1 MDFLRLTT
9 PEHLGDTRF
18 SIEVPDGW
26 QQGRGAFGGF
36 SVAVLVRA
44 IETAEPDQERPLRSL
59 TAELCGPLLP
69 GPASVVVE
77 VLRRG
82 TGMTTVAAR
91 IIQDG
96 IVAHAVGILAKSRV
110 DVRHDGI
117 VPPERKPFEA
127 VLPMPQTPFAPSFTQ
142 FFEYRI
148 TGDLPFS
155 GAENAIV
162 ETWLSMRL
170 PCPKADAAY
179 VAAMADATWPALFPK
194 MSEPRP
200 MSTVSYTL
208 QLFGPFDDV
217 EPNAPLYYRGSVL
230 AARDGHLAEMR
241 ELWTPDGR
249 LLALNHQTIAM
260 IR

>member
-1 MDFLRLTT
+1 MDFKALTS
-9 PEHLGDTRF
+9 PVHLGDTRF

-36 SVAVLVRA
+36 TVAVLVRA
-44 IETAEPDQERPLRSL
+44 IETAEPDDERPLRSL

-110 DVRHDGI
+110 EVRHDGLA
-117 VPPERKPFEA
+117 PPERKPYED
-127 VLPMPQTPFAPSFTQ
+127 VHPMPETPFAPPFTH

-155 GAENAIV
+155 GSDKAVV
-162 ETWLSMRL
+162 ETWLRMRL
-170 PCPKADAAY
+170 ASPAVDAAY
-179 VAAMADATWPALFPK
+179 VAAMADATWPALFPL

-217 EPNAPLYYRGSVL
+217 SPADPLYYRGSVL

-241 ELWTPDGR
+241 ELWTPSGR
-249 LLALNHQTIAM
+249 LVALNHQTIAL